1 MSIKM
6 FEFCFCFSIQDQPL
20 FMLPALIFSV
30 TNVFLIIPL
39 CNAIF
44 KVVFGFGLGA
54 ADMTH
59 VHSPVSHFFHCV
71 SLLGIIGS
79 FNLSAQLNQNQ
90 NQNRL
95 QMNKFFHILVL
106 NMYQYMVQY
115 SLYKSIRET
124 AKKHHQNLKCAI

>member
-1 MSIKM
+1 M
-6 FEFCFCFSIQDQPL
+6 FEFCFCFFIQDQPL

-30 TNVFLIIPL
+30 TNVFLIIPF

-59 VHSPVSHFFHCV
+59 VHSPVSHFIHCV

-90 NQNRL
+90 L
-95 QMNKFFHILVL
+95 QMNNFCHISVL
-106 NMYQYMVQY
+106 NMYLYMVQY
-115 SLYKSIRET
+115 SLYKSVSET
-124 AKKHHQNLKCAI
+124 AKKHRQNLKCAI